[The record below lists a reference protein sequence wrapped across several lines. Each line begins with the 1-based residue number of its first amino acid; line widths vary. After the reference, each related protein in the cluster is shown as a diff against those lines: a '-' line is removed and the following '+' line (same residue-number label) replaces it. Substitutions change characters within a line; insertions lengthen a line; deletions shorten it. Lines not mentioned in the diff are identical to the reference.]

1 MARRA
6 VFLDR
11 DGVLIRDSDLLTRCD
26 QVELYACAPQ
36 AICQLRE
43 AGFAIVVVSNQTV
56 VARGL
61 ASEQDVELIHAWIQ
75 QLLRISGGG
84 EVDRFYFCPH
94 HPNATLPQYRVA
106 CDCRKPRPG
115 MLLRAAQEL
124 HLDLGASYM
133 VGDRISDIIAGQRA
147 GCRTILVQTGMHTA
161 PPIETVEPL
170 DEPVQPD
177 HVCADLR
184 AATEWILGTGY
195 LGGNSTGMHRV
206 NRMGK
211 TSGKTGEV
219 V

>member
-1 MARRA
+1 MAHRA

-11 DGVLIRDSDLLTRCD
+11 DGVLIHDVDLLTQYD

-36 AICQLRE
+36 AIRRLQE
-43 AGFAIVVVSNQTV
+43 AGFVVVVVSNQTV

-75 QLLRISGGG
+75 QLLCMSGGG
-84 EVDRFYFCPH
+84 EIDRFYFCPH

-124 HLDLGASYM
+124 DLDLEASYM

-147 GCRTILVQTGMHTA
+147 GCRTIMVQTGMHTA
-161 PPIETVEPL
+161 PSIESVDPLEMAVEPNY
-170 DEPVQPD
+170 
-177 HVCADLR
+177 VCADLG
-184 AATEWILGTGY
+184 AAVEIILGV
-195 LGGNSTGMHRV
+195 M
-206 NRMGK
+206 
-211 TSGKTGEV
+211 
-219 V
+219 

>member
-11 DGVLIRDSDLLTRCD
+11 DGVLIRDLDLLTRCD

-43 AGFAIVVVSNQTV
+43 AGFAIVVVSNQTI

-94 HPNATLPQYRVA
+94 HPNATLPQYRVE

-115 MLLRAAQEL
+115 MLLRAAQEMN
-124 HLDLGASYM
+124 LDLGASYM
-133 VGDRISDIIAGQRA
+133 VGDRMSDIVAGQRA
-147 GCRTILVQTGMHTA
+147 GCQTILVQTGMHTA
-161 PPIETVEPL
+161 PPIESVDLVEVTA
-170 DEPVQPD
+170 EPD
-177 HVCADLR
+177 YLCADLGE
-184 AATEWILGTGY
+184 AVEIMLGT
-195 LGGNSTGMHRV
+195 T
-206 NRMGK
+206 
-211 TSGKTGEV
+211 
-219 V
+219 